1 LCKASDAVIHP
12 KDQRASGRI
21 YIVSAPSGAGKTSLV
36 KALVATHPDIALSVS
51 HTTRPMRTGERE
63 GSDYHFVDLPTF
75 EAMVES
81 AAFLE
86 HARVFDHRYGTS
98 KEWVGARLRE
108 GTDVILE
115 IDWQGAR
122 QVRAARSDCTGIFI
136 LPPSCEV
143 LEERLHGRGGDREE
157 IIQRRMQDA
166 VAEISHYAEY
176 DYLIVNDDFDRA
188 LADLEAIVRVDRLTL
203 GRQRFALAP
212 LLQGL
217 MRFSLPLRGKP

>member
-1 LCKASDAVIHP
+1 LCKASDEVIHP
-12 KDQRASGRI
+12 KDQRASGRL

-115 IDWQGAR
+115 IDWQGAH

-188 LADLEAIVRVDRLTL
+188 LADLEAIVRADRLTL

-212 LLQGL
+212 LLQNL
-217 MRFSLPLRGKP
+217 MR

>member
-1 LCKASDAVIHP
+1 MIPAGENG
-12 KDQRASGRI
+12 ASGRL

-51 HTTRPMRTGERE
+51 HTTRPMRAGERE
-63 GSDYHFVDLPTF
+63 GSDYHFVDLPAF

-98 KEWVGARLRE
+98 KDWVGARLRE
-108 GTDVILE
+108 GTEVILE
-115 IDWQGAR
+115 IDWQGAC

-157 IIQRRMQDA
+157 VIRRRMRDA

-188 LADLEAIVRVDRLTL
+188 LADLEAIVRANRLTL
-203 GRQRFALAP
+203 DRQRFALAP
-212 LLQGL
+212 LLQDL
-217 MRFSLPLRGKP
+217 MR

>member
-1 LCKASDAVIHP
+1 LCRASDAVIHP
-12 KDQRASGRI
+12 KDQRASGRL

-75 EAMVES
+75 ETMVES
-81 AAFLE
+81 TAFLE
-86 HARVFDHRYGTS
+86 HAWVFDHRYGTS

-108 GTDVILE
+108 GTDAILE

-188 LADLEAIVRVDRLTL
+188 LADLEAIVRADRLTL

-217 MRFSLPLRGKP
+217 MRFSLSLQGKP

>member
-1 LCKASDAVIHP
+1 MQA
-12 KDQRASGRI
+12 RNTGASGRL

-36 KALVATHPDIALSVS
+36 KALVATHPGIALSVS
-51 HTTRPMRTGERE
+51 HTTRPMRAGERE
-63 GSDYHFVDLPTF
+63 GSEYHFVDLPAF
-75 EAMVES
+75 EAMVEN

-98 KEWVGARLRE
+98 KEWVAAHLAQGM
-108 GTDVILE
+108 DVILE

-122 QVRAARSDCTGIFI
+122 QVRAARSNCIGIFI

-143 LEERLHGRGGDREE
+143 LEERLRGRGGDREE
-157 IIQRRMQDA
+157 VIRRRMRDA

-176 DYLIVNDDFDRA
+176 DYLIVNDEFDRA
-188 LADLEAIVRVDRLTL
+188 LADLEAILRADRLTL
-203 GRQRFALAP
+203 GRQRLALAR

-217 MRFSLPLRGKP
+217 MR

>member
-1 LCKASDAVIHP
+1 LLTTNEAEASDAVIHAGENG
-12 KDQRASGRI
+12 ASGRL

-51 HTTRPMRTGERE
+51 YTTRPMRAGERE
-63 GSDYHFVDLPTF
+63 GSDYHFVDVSTF

-98 KEWVGARLRE
+98 KEWVASRLIQ

-157 IIQRRMQDA
+157 VIQRRMRDA

-188 LADLEAIVRVDRLTL
+188 LADLAAILRADRLTL
-203 GRQRFALAP
+203 GRQHLALGP
-212 LLQGL
+212 LLQDL
-217 MRFSLPLRGKP
+217 MR

>member
-1 LCKASDAVIHP
+1 LLTTNEAEASDAVIP
-12 KDQRASGRI
+12 VGDQGASGRL
-21 YIVSAPSGAGKTSLV
+21 YIISAPSGAGKTSLV
-36 KALVATHPDIALSVS
+36 KALIATHPDIALSVS
-51 HTTRPMRTGERE
+51 YTTRPMRAGERE

-86 HARVFDHRYGTS
+86 HARVFDHRYGTAR
-98 KEWVGARLRE
+98 EWVASRLIRD
-108 GTDVILE
+108 TDVILE

-122 QVRAARSDCTGIFI
+122 QVRAARTDCTGIFI

-157 IIQRRMQDA
+157 VIRRRMRDA

-176 DYLIVNDDFDRA
+176 DYLIVNDEFDRA
-188 LADLEAIVRVDRLTL
+188 LADLEAILRADRLTL
-203 GRQRFALAP
+203 GRQRLALAP
-212 LLQGL
+212 LLAGL
-217 MRFSLPLRGKP
+217 TQ

>member
-1 LCKASDAVIHP
+1 MPAGNIG
-12 KDQRASGRI
+12 ASGRL

-51 HTTRPMRTGERE
+51 YTTRPMRAGERE

-86 HARVFDHRYGTS
+86 HARVFDHRYGTA
-98 KEWVGARLRE
+98 KEWVASRLIR

-122 QVRAARSDCTGIFI
+122 QVRVFTAAAGTGRRSSGAACGTRSRRSRTM
-136 LPPSCEV
+136 PST
-143 LEERLHGRGGDREE
+143 
-157 IIQRRMQDA
+157 II
-166 VAEISHYAEY
+166 
-176 DYLIVNDDFDRA
+176 
-188 LADLEAIVRVDRLTL
+188 
-203 GRQRFALAP
+203 
-212 LLQGL
+212 
-217 MRFSLPLRGKP
+217 